1 MIGGLGEGWA
11 RAGELGGWGLGL
23 GAGVWGAEG
32 AEGLGRGGIYHSIHG
47 TILYN
52 MVPYHTI

>member
-11 RAGELGGWGLGL
+11 RAGELGGWGLG
-23 GAGVWGAEG
+23 AGVWG